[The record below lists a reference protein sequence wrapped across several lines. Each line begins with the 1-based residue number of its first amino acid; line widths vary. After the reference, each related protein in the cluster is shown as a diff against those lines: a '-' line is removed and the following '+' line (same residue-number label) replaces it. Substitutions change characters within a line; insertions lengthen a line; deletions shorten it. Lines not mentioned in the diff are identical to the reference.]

1 MKSVTLLNLVTR
13 SHKQVHT
20 DINFLLRLFD
30 RPTIEESFGKM
41 DPQSQEIE
49 KFGKGTQGKRKQKYE
64 NHIKV
69 L

>member
-1 MKSVTLLNLVTR
+1 MKLNLVTR
-13 SHKQVHT
+13 SHAQVRT
-20 DINFLLRLFD
+20 DINFLSRSFD

-41 DPQSQEIE
+41 GPTKLRNREIN
-49 KFGKGTQGKRKQKYE
+49 FGKGTQGKRKQKYE